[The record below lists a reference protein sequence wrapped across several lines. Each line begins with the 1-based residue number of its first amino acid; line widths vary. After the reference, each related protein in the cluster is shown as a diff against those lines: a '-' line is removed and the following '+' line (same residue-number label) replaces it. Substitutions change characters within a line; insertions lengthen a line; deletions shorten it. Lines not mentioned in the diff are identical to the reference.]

1 MATVPSI
8 KMVMTGE
15 WFANGIVLPTSK
27 TQIHKKHRD
36 ING

>member
-15 WFANGIVLPTSK
+15 WFIIGSPTLLGMIIDEYGGTPK
-27 TQIHKKHRD
+27 
-36 ING
+36 